1 MIGPT
6 GLDSRGHASVRVT
19 PSSGTT
25 ACVAM
30 IVSINVHIFFRRLRL
45 GFVALFANFDVVA
58 EMPR

>member
-1 MIGPT
+1 
-6 GLDSRGHASVRVT
+6 VT